1 MANGLSQGCP
11 ASPDLMNTLFEPFHR
26 WAADQKKGVFVD
38 DQYVPSS
45 SYADDVTL
53 IAISLA
59 EAVFLVRG
67 YYFWCLLLD
76 IKIHAEKAQIWTNVG
91 SPTQEVTLQFG
102 DKPVTLKCRPTFRVV
117 GSN

>member
-1 MANGLSQGCP
+1 ML
-11 ASPDLMNTLFEPFHR
+11 
-26 WAADQKKGVFVD
+26 
-38 DQYVPSS
+38 SS

-67 YYFWCLLLD
+67 YYPWCLLLD